1 MTNATK
7 MQEIPETSKNY
18 PDKALFL
25 ASVQHILS
33 MIIPVVLVLM
43 AFTLYYLVISRP
55 MMKIWLPAGSEGHPR
70 RIALQRLAGVFFFG
84 ILPLAWLLA
93 TKPFFPQTTGTGPI
107 SWSHTLPAILL
118 LCPVMYLTGYL
129 ASHRSGNRKEYPQ
142 IRVNKWNG
150 QLFLFNALSWAAYLL
165 AYEFL
170 FRGYLLF
177 SLYEAGG
184 YWPAV
189 GINVG
194 LYALVHLPK
203 GWKETAG
210 AIPFGLVICV
220 LSLHTGN
227 ILTAFLAHLTMAL
240 STEYFAI
247 RANPDMQFVS
257 KRRS

>member
-1 MTNATK
+1 MR
-7 MQEIPETSKNY
+7 EIPETSKNY
-18 PDKALFL
+18 QVKALFL
-25 ASVQHILS
+25 GSVKQLMS
-33 MIIPVVLVLM
+33 MIIPMVLVLV

-55 MMKIWLPAGSEGHPR
+55 MMKIWLPAVSAGHPR
-70 RIALQRLAGVFFFG
+70 RIALQRLAGVFFLG

-150 QLFLFNALSWAAYLL
+150 QLLLFNALSWAAYLL

-220 LSLHTGN
+220 LTLHTGN

>member
-1 MTNATK
+1 M
-7 MQEIPETSKNY
+7 
-18 PDKALFL
+18 
-25 ASVQHILS
+25 S
-33 MIIPVVLVLM
+33 MIIPVVLVLV
-43 AFTLYYLVISRP
+43 AFALYYLVISRP
-55 MMKIWLPAGSEGHPR
+55 LMKIWFPATPAGHPR
-70 RIALQRLAGVFFFG
+70 RVALQRLAGVFFFG
-84 ILPLAWLLA
+84 ILPQAWLLA
-93 TKPFFPQTTGTGPI
+93 AKHFIPQTTGTGPI
-107 SWSHTLPAILL
+107 SWTRTLPALLL
-118 LCPVMYLTGYL
+118 LCPVMFLAGYL
-129 ASHRSGNRKEYPQ
+129 SARQSGNRKEYPQ
-142 IRVNKWNG
+142 IRINEWNSP
-150 QLFLFNALSWAAYLL
+150 LFLFNALSWAAYLL

-220 LSLHTGN
+220 LTLHTGN

-247 RANPDMQFVS
+247 RANPDMRFIS